1 MYELQVVGRLGETS
15 HSCFEM
21 KGGRLSAAVSR
32 LKACA
37 RDSSSPVS
45 EGALCLSEVGRHFFN
60 SNLEAWP
67 PYTSL
72 TKTAAKPTPYGAGY
86 TS

>member
-1 MYELQVVGRLGETS
+1 MHELQVVDRLGETS

-45 EGALCLSEVGRHFFN
+45 EGALCLSEEECPIGEGTGV
-60 SNLEAWP
+60 SWVLCALDAVC
-67 PYTSL
+67 T
-72 TKTAAKPTPYGAGY
+72 TPMLA
-86 TS
+86 SSVCR